1 LSKRLYT
8 FAAQTILNINPST
21 FMNLQQLVE
30 ALDARVLKGDII
42 AAFEDFAAD
51 NCVTLSGPTDITHS
65 KAQKMDALRGFFSNI
80 AAVKNIERFGVKI
93 DGNVTESQFTFEMAN
108 HWGETLSYSEII
120 RRTWK
125 NDKVVEEYYLLNQVL
140 GETESVPVEK
150 AKTTK
155 AKGEKAPE
163 APKAEKAPKVE
174 KAAAPK
180 VEKKPAAK
188 ATKADDL
195 TIIEGIGPKIAEL
208 LINADISTFAKLA
221 ATKPTDIKAV
231 LEAAGKRY
239 QMHDPSTWPQQAALA
254 RDGKTA
260 ELNQLQDQL
269 NAGRK

>member
-1 LSKRLYT
+1 
-8 FAAQTILNINPST
+8 
-21 FMNLQQLVE
+21 MNLQQLVE

-80 AAVKNIERFGVKI
+80 ADIKNIERFGVKI
-93 DGNVTESQFTFEMAN
+93 DGNVTESQFAFQFVN
-108 HWGETLSYSEII
+108 HWGETLSYGEII

-125 NDKVVEEYYLLNQVL
+125 NDKIVEEYYLLNQIL
-140 GETESVPVEK
+140 GETESVPA
-150 AKTTK
+150 AKVKTAK

-163 APKAEKAPKVE
+163 APKVAKAPKAE
-174 KAAAPK
+174 KPAAPK
-180 VEKKPAAK
+180 AEKKPAAK
-188 ATKADDL
+188 AAKADDL
-195 TIIEGIGPKIAEL
+195 TIVEGIGPKIAGL
-208 LINADISTFAKLA
+208 LIDAGISTFAQLA
-221 ATKPTDIKAV
+221 AAKPEAIKTI

-260 ELNQLQDQL
+260 ELKKLQDQL